1 MFLRKLYSEMQK
13 NETGSLSYTM
23 HKNKF
28 KMDEKTK
35 FETGNHQNP
44 RGEHM
49 QQCLWPLLQQLLTRH
64 VTGSKENKSKNELLG
79 LHQD

>member
-49 QQCLWPLLQQLLTRH
+49 QQCL
-64 VTGSKENKSKNELLG
+64 
-79 LHQD
+79 